1 MKTKIL
7 LVVALLTFPFSFLV
21 AQDSN
26 YVVPKTEWDHPDL
39 QGVWNFNSET
49 PLQRPEEFG
58 DREYLT
64 PEEVQQAR
72 IDRERE
78 RVEADARQAE
88 LNVNPEAPPV
98 AERPGGY
105 NEFWFEGAAIG
116 ENVRTS

>member
-49 PLQRPEEFG
+49 P
-58 DREYLT
+58 
-64 PEEVQQAR
+64 
-72 IDRERE
+72 
-78 RVEADARQAE
+78 
-88 LNVNPEAPPV
+88 
-98 AERPGGY
+98 
-105 NEFWFEGAAIG
+105 
-116 ENVRTS
+116 

>member
-64 PEEVQQAR
+64 PEDCLLYTSPSPR
-72 IDRERE
+72 D
-78 RVEADARQAE
+78 
-88 LNVNPEAPPV
+88 
-98 AERPGGY
+98 Y
-105 NEFWFEGAAIG
+105 AAS
-116 ENVRTS
+116 RMPSSA